1 MSWCARKCLIGDDGG
16 HGGGGG
22 GGGSSNSDRDSG
34 GHGGVG
40 GHCGH
45 GQGGGYCGDG
55 NGGGSHCYGGHGGHG
70 HCNGGHDGG
79 GGHSD
84 GGHGG
89 NSHCDGGGY
98 GGGRGGS
105 VTDFSLLTFFISLRP
120 DDIEAQVFIPVNSLV
135 PSYSK
140 QFRLFIVS
148 EILWVGSAFCVL
160 CDENITKGGLVIWKQ
175 A

>member
-55 NGGGSHCYGGHGGHG
+55 NGGGSHCDGGHGGHG

-84 GGHGG
+84 GGHVG
-89 NSHCDGGGY
+89 HCDGGGY